1 MLNSYLVFDVEPKA
15 LVEDI
20 HNSIAYFISKSSQYP
35 THLLIDTRSLRSVPN
50 SILTVE
56 MRFDHKP
63 IKRIMDLKVIE
74 LFQSEPYVEV
84 ALMHEYEEEE

>member
-1 MLNSYLVFDVEPKA
+1 
-15 LVEDI
+15 
-20 HNSIAYFISKSSQYP
+20 
-35 THLLIDTRSLRSVPN
+35 
-50 SILTVE
+50 